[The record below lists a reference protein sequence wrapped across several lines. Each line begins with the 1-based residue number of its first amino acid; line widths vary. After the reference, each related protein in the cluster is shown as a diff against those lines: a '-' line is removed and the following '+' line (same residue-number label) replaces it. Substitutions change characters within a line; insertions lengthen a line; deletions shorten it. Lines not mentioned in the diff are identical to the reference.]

1 MCFSSQEPA
10 SLVVANV
17 TFYPN
22 LTQTQRLF
30 LKFFFRL
37 LDFPLICN
45 KFSTMNSHHYEIRLL
60 KKLKKKVHVDGDR
73 NQDLGLLLEYSH
85 CSAMNKSDFPS
96 EINSY
101 KKPEY
106 V

>member
-1 MCFSSQEPA
+1 MFDNIYK
-10 SLVVANV
+10 V
-17 TFYPN
+17 
-22 LTQTQRLF
+22 LF
-30 LKFFFRL
+30 F
-37 LDFPLICN
+37 
-45 KFSTMNSHHYEIRLL
+45 
-60 KKLKKKVHVDGDR
+60 KKISNYGSKEKVLYGDR

-106 V
+106 VWQYLQGFVF